1 MWEHRARVCCTPW
14 QLQVICLCVVQQI
27 ELISSLTPL
36 NDLTKFM
43 DLPTNRIKKFGT
55 FGGVFTPTLL
65 TILGVIMYLRLGW
78 VVGNAGLLGAWLI
91 ILISFFITLC
101 TALSMSAITTNI
113 RIGAGGAYAIV
124 SQALGLEVGGSLGIP
139 RYISQ
144 GLAVT
149 MYIFGFREGW
159 LRIFPDHNAFLVDI
173 VVFGMLFTIAYISAN
188 LAIKT
193 QYIIMGIIV
202 LSLVSIVI
210 AANNGIMGIPSREAL
225 SWGTFRGSVEN
236 GFGGSSFWV
245 VFAVFFPAATGIMAG
260 ANMSGELKDPKRSIP
275 LGTLWAI
282 GVSFVIYMLLAYW
295 VARSATE
302 TELLNN
308 YYIMVDKSY
317 FGPLVIAGILGAT
330 FSSALASIVGSSR
343 ILFAM
348 GEHKVLPYSGFL
360 QFQSKNGQ
368 PRNAMLV
375 TGVLIFLTLLL
386 RNLNAVAPLVTLFFL
401 ITYAMINIVV
411 IIEQNLGL
419 ISYRPLFKIHRWV
432 PWFGLISSVFAMF
445 IINPAVSLISIVI
458 VLMVYL
464 YLSRQNLE
472 TPFEDVRSGLFVS
485 FAEWAAK
492 HTWGMKKMQQRAWKA
507 NLMVPVRDINGL
519 RGTFEFLRNIAKPKG
534 SIKLLGIQ
542 PFSENN
548 DLAGQLEA
556 ISADFREKGVFSS
569 SAVIHT
575 DEFAN
580 GINYG
585 SQALQGAFF
594 KPNIVFLNMQAHD
607 DYETELRPVMR
618 ESIRLEIGILLF
630 LLHPTA
636 LLGQRN
642 TINVWVSDRDGNWNL
657 GWDIGNLDLS
667 ILVAYKLKMN
677 WNARIRLITVIRN
690 PEEEEN
696 ARGFLNTL
704 ITLARLPKTLT
715 EVRIGEFKS
724 VVSQAPSADLNVFG
738 MDEDLPFEFVREMS
752 EKTMSSCLFVKD
764 SGHESI
770 LA

>member
-1 MWEHRARVCCTPW
+1 MNNEPKT
-14 QLQVICLCVVQQI
+14 
-27 ELISSLTPL
+27 
-36 NDLTKFM
+36 
-43 DLPTNRIKKFGT
+43 IKKFGT

-91 ILISFFITLC
+91 IIISFLITLC

-159 LRIFPDHNAFLVDI
+159 LGIFPEHNAFLVDI
-173 VVFGMLFTIAYISAN
+173 IVFVILYTIAYISAN

-193 QYIIMGIIV
+193 QYFIMAVIV
-202 LSLVSIVI
+202 LSLVSITI
-210 AANNGIMGIPSREAL
+210 AAYEGSMTIPTSDAL
-225 SWGTFRGSVEN
+225 SWGSFKGSMEN
-236 GFGGSSFWV
+236 NFSGSNFWI

-260 ANMSGELKDPKRSIP
+260 ANMSGELEKPKRSIP
-275 LGTLWAI
+275 RGTLWAI
-282 GVSFVIYMLLAYW
+282 GVSFVIYMLLAFW
-295 VARSATE
+295 ISRSATE
-302 TELLNN
+302 EELLTD
-308 YYIMVDKSY
+308 YYIMVDKAF

-348 GEHKVLPYSGFL
+348 GEHRVLPYSGFL
-360 QFQSKNGQ
+360 SGQSKNGQ
-368 PRNAMLV
+368 PRNAMII
-375 TGVLIFLTLLL
+375 TGLLIFLTLLL
-386 RNLNAVAPLVTLFFL
+386 RNINAVAPLVTLFFL

-419 ISYRPLFKIHRWV
+419 ISYRPIFKIHNWV
-432 PWFGLISSVFAMF
+432 PWFGLFSSVFAMF
-445 IINPAVSLISIVI
+445 IINPSISLISIVI
-458 VLMVYL
+458 VLMVYW

-507 NLMVPVRDINGL
+507 NLIVPVRDVNGL
-519 RGTFEFLRNIAKPKG
+519 KGNFEFLRNIAKPRG
-534 SIKLLGIQ
+534 SIKLLGIE
-542 PFSENN
+542 PFSASSS
-548 DLAGQLEA
+548 LASELEA
-556 ISADFREKGVFSS
+556 ISAAFREKEVFSS
-569 SAVIHT
+569 SSVIHT
-575 DEFAN
+575 EEFAK
-580 GINYG
+580 GINN
-585 SQALQGAFF
+585 SNQALQGAFF
-594 KPNIVFLNMQAHD
+594 RPNIVFLNLQDHD
-607 DYETELRPVMR
+607 NYETELRPVMK
-618 ESIRLEIGILLF
+618 ESIRLEIGVLLY
-630 LLHPTA
+630 LAHPAA

-642 TINVWVSDRDGNWNL
+642 IINVWVSDRRGQWNL

-677 WNARIRLITVIRN
+677 WGARIRLITVVNN
-690 PEEEEN
+690 PDEEQN
-696 ARGFLNTL
+696 AKDFLKTL
-704 ITLARLPKTLT
+704 TSLARLPQTLT
-715 EVRIGEFKS
+715 EVFIGDFYTVIKN
-724 VVSQAPSADLNVFG
+724 APNADLNIFG
-738 MDEDLPFEFVREMS
+738 MDEDLKFNFVKEMS
-752 EKTMSSCLFVKD
+752 NKTKSSCLFVRD

>member
-1 MWEHRARVCCTPW
+1 MANPPKT
-14 QLQVICLCVVQQI
+14 
-27 ELISSLTPL
+27 
-36 NDLTKFM
+36 
-43 DLPTNRIKKFGT
+43 IKKFGT

-91 ILISFFITLC
+91 IIISFGITLC

-159 LRIFPDHNAFLVDI
+159 LAIFPEHYAFLVDI
-173 VVFGMLFTIAYISAN
+173 IVFASLITIAYISAN

-193 QYIIMGIIV
+193 QFIIMGIIV
-202 LSLVSIVI
+202 LSLVSVVI
-210 AANNGIMGIPSREAL
+210 AAYNGSMELPVEDSL
-225 SWGTFRGSVEN
+225 SWGSFKGSEEN
-236 GFGGSSFWV
+236 GFGGSDFWI

-260 ANMSGELKDPKRSIP
+260 ANMSGELKNPKRSIP
-275 LGTLWAI
+275 IGTLWAI
-282 GVSFVIYMLLAYW
+282 GVSFVIYMLLAFW
-295 VARSATE
+295 ISRSATE
-302 TELLNN
+302 EELLTN
-308 YYIMVDKSY
+308 YYIMVDKAY
-317 FGPLVIAGILGAT
+317 IGPLIIAGLLGAT

-343 ILFAM
+343 ILYAM
-348 GEHKVLPYSGFL
+348 GEHKVLPYSKMLAGT
-360 QFQSKNGQ
+360 SENGQ
-368 PRNAMLV
+368 PRNAMMV

-386 RNLNAVAPLVTLFFL
+386 RNINAIAPLVTLFFL

-411 IIEQNLGL
+411 IIEQRLGL
-419 ISYRPLFKIHRWV
+419 ISYRPVFKINKWV
-432 PWFGLISSVFAMF
+432 PWFGLISSIFAMF
-445 IINPAVSLISIVI
+445 IINPTVSLISIAI
-458 VLMVYL
+458 VLMVYW

-507 NLMVPVRDINGL
+507 NLMVPVRDVNGL
-519 RGTFEFLRNIAKPKG
+519 RGSFEFLRNIASPKG
-534 SIKLLGIQ
+534 SIKLLGIE
-542 PFSENN
+542 PFSERSS
-548 DLAGQLEA
+548 LANELET
-556 ISADFREKGVFSS
+556 ISASFRKKGVFSS
-569 SAVIHT
+569 STVIHSNQ
-575 DEFAN
+575 FAN

-594 KPNIVFLNMQAHD
+594 KPNIMFLNLQDHD
-607 DYETELRPVMR
+607 DYNNEIKPVMK
-618 ESIRLEIGILLF
+618 ESMRLEIGILLF
-630 LLHPTA
+630 NLHPTA

-642 TINVWVSDRDGNWNL
+642 TINVWISERKGNWEL
-657 GWDIGNLDLS
+657 GGWDIGNLDLS

-677 WNARIRLITVIRN
+677 WKARIRLIVVVKDLN
-690 PEEEEN
+690 EEAN
-696 ARGFLNTL
+696 AKNFL
-704 ITLARLPKTLT
+704 ITLTNLARLPETLREVYVGVFNDFLT
-715 EVRIGEFKS
+715 E
-724 VVSQAPSADLNVFG
+724 APAADLNIFG
-738 MDEDLPFEFVREMS
+738 MQDTLPYNFINSMTA
-752 EKTMSSCLFVKD
+752 KTNSSCLFVKD

>member
-1 MWEHRARVCCTPW
+1 MEKQSNT
-14 QLQVICLCVVQQI
+14 L
-27 ELISSLTPL
+27 
-36 NDLTKFM
+36 
-43 DLPTNRIKKFGT
+43 KKFGT

-91 ILISFFITLC
+91 IIISFLITLC

-159 LRIFPDHNAFLVDI
+159 LGIFPDHNAFLVD
-173 VVFGMLFTIAYISAN
+173 VTVFALLLSIAYISAN
-188 LAIKT
+188 LAIKA
-193 QYIIMGIIV
+193 QFIIMVIIV
-202 LSLVSIVI
+202 LSLISIVV
-210 AANNGIMGIPSREAL
+210 AAYDGSMTIPTSEAL
-225 SWGTFRGSVEN
+225 SWGSFKGSPEN
-236 GFGGSSFWV
+236 GFSGSNFWI

-275 LGTLWAI
+275 TGTLWAI
-282 GVSFVIYMLLAYW
+282 GVSFIIYMVLAFW
-295 VARSATE
+295 ISRSATE
-302 TELLNN
+302 AELVNN
-308 YYIMVDKSY
+308 YYIMVEKAY
-317 FGPLVIAGILGAT
+317 FGPAIIAGILGAT

-348 GEHKVLPYSGFL
+348 GEHKVLPFSDFL
-360 QFQSKNGQ
+360 AGQSNNGQ

-375 TGVLIFLTLLL
+375 TGILIFATLLL

-419 ISYRPLFKIHRWV
+419 ISYRPVFKIHRWV
-432 PWFGLISSVFAMF
+432 PWFGLVSSVFAMF
-445 IINPAVSLISIVI
+445 IINPTVSLVSIMI
-458 VLMVYL
+458 VLMVYW

-507 NLMVPVRDINGL
+507 NLMVPVRDVNGL
-519 RGTFEFLRNIAKPKG
+519 KGTFEFLRNIAKPKG
-534 SIKLLGIQ
+534 SIKLLGIE
-542 PFSENN
+542 PFSEAST
-548 DLAGQLEA
+548 LAEELEA
-556 ISADFREKGVFSS
+556 ISASFRLKEVFSS
-569 SAVIHT
+569 SSVIHT
-575 DEFAN
+575 EEFAK

-594 KPNIVFLNMQAHD
+594 RPNIVFLNLQDHD
-607 DYETELRPVMR
+607 DYETELRPVMK
-618 ESIRLEIGILLF
+618 ESIRLEIGVLLY
-630 LLHPTA
+630 LSHPTA

-642 TINVWVSDRDGNWNL
+642 TINVWVSDRQTNWDL

-677 WNARIRLITVIRN
+677 WGARIRLITVISDPN
-690 PEEEEN
+690 EEDN
-696 ARGFLNTL
+696 AKEFLSLL
-704 ITLARLPKTLT
+704 INLARLPETLT
-715 EVRIGEFKS
+715 EVHIGDFNS
-724 VVSQAPSADLNVFG
+724 IIRNAPSADLNIFG
-738 MDEDLPFEFVREMS
+738 MDEDLKFEFVKEMS
-752 EKTMSSCLFVKD
+752 AKTKSTCLFVKD

>member
-1 MWEHRARVCCTPW
+1 MEADTTVKR
-14 QLQVICLCVVQQI
+14 
-27 ELISSLTPL
+27 
-36 NDLTKFM
+36 
-43 DLPTNRIKKFGT
+43 FGT

-91 ILISFFITLC
+91 IIISFLITLC

-159 LRIFPDHNAFLVDI
+159 LAIFPDHSAFLVDVI
-173 VVFGMLFTIAYISAN
+173 VFALLLSIAYISAN
-188 LAIKT
+188 LAIKA
-193 QYIIMGIIV
+193 QFIIMGIIV
-202 LSLVSIVI
+202 LSMISIVI
-210 AANNGIMGIPSREAL
+210 AAYNGSMTIPTSDAL
-225 SWGTFRGSVEN
+225 SWGSFKGSVEN
-236 GFGGSSFWV
+236 EFSGSSFWV

-260 ANMSGELKDPKRSIP
+260 ANMSGELKEPKRSIP
-275 LGTLWAI
+275 NGTLWAI
-282 GVSFVIYMLLAYW
+282 GVSFVIYMLLAFW
-295 VARSATE
+295 ISRSATE
-302 TELLNN
+302 TELVSN
-308 YYIMVDKSY
+308 YYIMVEKAY
-317 FGPLVIAGILGAT
+317 IGPLILAGILGAT

-348 GEHKVLPYSGFL
+348 GEHKVLPFSNFL
-360 QFQSKNGQ
+360 VHQSANGQ

-375 TGVLIFLTLLL
+375 TGILIFLTLLL

-419 ISYRPLFKIHRWV
+419 ISYRPVFKIHRWV
-432 PWFGLISSVFAMF
+432 PWFGLVSSVFAMF
-445 IINPAVSLISIVI
+445 IINPTVSLISIMI
-458 VLMVYL
+458 VLMVYW

-507 NLMVPVRDINGL
+507 NLIVPVRDVNGL
-519 RGTFEFLRNIAKPKG
+519 KGTFEFLRNIAKPKG
-534 SIKLLGIQ
+534 SIKLLGIE
-542 PFSENN
+542 PYTETSTLAEELESISE
-548 DLAGQLEA
+548 
-556 ISADFREKGVFSS
+556 SFRQKGVFSS
-569 SAVIHT
+569 TTVIHT
-575 DEFAN
+575 KEFAK

-585 SQALQGAFF
+585 NQALQGAFF
-594 KPNIVFLNMQAHD
+594 RPNIVFLNLQDHD
-607 DYETELRPVMR
+607 DYETELRPVMK
-618 ESIRLEIGILLF
+618 ESIRLEIGVLLY
-630 LLHPTA
+630 LSHPTA

-642 TINVWVSDRDGNWNL
+642 TINVWVSDRRTKWDL

-677 WNARIRLITVIRN
+677 WGARIRLITVIN
-690 PEEEEN
+690 DPNEVDN
-696 ARGFLNTL
+696 AKEFLNLL
-704 ITLARLPKTLT
+704 INLARLPETLT
-715 EVRIGEFKS
+715 EVHIGDFYTII
-724 VVSQAPSADLNVFG
+724 QNAPSADLNIFG
-738 MDEDLPFEFVREMS
+738 MDEDLKFEFIKEMS
-752 EKTMSSCLFVKD
+752 AKTKSTCLFAKD

>member
-1 MWEHRARVCCTPW
+1 MEEPVKK
-14 QLQVICLCVVQQI
+14 L
-27 ELISSLTPL
+27 
-36 NDLTKFM
+36 
-43 DLPTNRIKKFGT
+43 KKFGT

-78 VVGNAGLLGAWLI
+78 VVGNAGLLGTWLI
-91 ILISFFITLC
+91 IGISFLITLC

-159 LRIFPDHNAFLVDI
+159 LGIFPGHNAFLVDI
-173 VVFGMLFTIAYISAN
+173 IVFVVLITIAYISAN

-193 QYIIMGIIV
+193 QYIIMGIIA
-202 LSLVSIVI
+202 LSLISIVI
-210 AANNGIMGIPSREAL
+210 AAYEGSMTIPTSEAL
-225 SWGTFRGSVEN
+225 GWGSFKGAMETDFRGSN
-236 GFGGSSFWV
+236 FWL

-275 LGTLWAI
+275 SGTLWAI
-282 GVSFVIYMLLAYW
+282 GVSFIIYMLIAFW
-295 VARSATE
+295 IARSATE
-302 TELLNN
+302 YELLHN
-308 YYIMVDKSY
+308 YYIMVEKAY
-317 FGPLVIAGILGAT
+317 IGPLILAGILGAT

-348 GEHKVLPYSGFL
+348 GEHKVLPFSNFL
-360 QFQSKNGQ
+360 AGQSANGQ
-368 PRNAMLV
+368 PRNAMIV
-375 TGVLIFLTLLL
+375 TGILIFVTLLL
-386 RNLNAVAPLVTLFFL
+386 RNINAVAPLVTLFFL

-419 ISYRPLFKIHRWV
+419 ISYRPLFKIHHWV
-432 PWFGLISSVFAMF
+432 PWFGLVSSVFAMF
-445 IINPAVSLISIVI
+445 IINPTVSLISIMI
-458 VLMVYL
+458 VLMVYW

-472 TPFEDVRSGLFVS
+472 TPFEDVRSGLFFS

-519 RGTFEFLRNIAKPKG
+519 RGTFEFLRNIAKPRG
-534 SIKLLGIQ
+534 SIKLLGIESY
-542 PFSENN
+542 SETST
-548 DLAGQLEA
+548 LAEELEV
-556 ISADFREKGVFSS
+556 ISSAFREKEVFSS
-569 SAVIHT
+569 SSVIHT
-575 DEFAN
+575 QEFAK

-585 SQALQGAFF
+585 NQALQGAFF
-594 KPNIVFLNMQAHD
+594 RPNIIFLNLQHHD
-607 DYETELRPVMR
+607 DYETELRPVMK
-618 ESIRLEIGILLF
+618 EAIRLEVGVLLF
-630 LLHPTA
+630 LSHPTA
-636 LLGQRN
+636 LMGQRN
-642 TINVWVSDRDGNWNL
+642 TINVWVSDRRSNWDL

-667 ILVAYKLKMN
+667 MLVAYKLKMN
-677 WNARIRLITVIRN
+677 WGARIRIITVIRD
-690 PEEEEN
+690 PKEEDN
-696 ARGFLNTL
+696 ARKFLKLL
-704 ITLARLPKTLT
+704 INLARLPETLT
-715 EVRIGEFKS
+715 EVHVGDFHS
-724 VVSQAPSADLNVFG
+724 VVRKAPTADLNIFG
-738 MDEDLPFEFVREMS
+738 MDADLKFEFVEEMS
-752 EKTMSSCLFVKD
+752 AKTQSSCLFVKD

>member
-1 MWEHRARVCCTPW
+1 
-14 QLQVICLCVVQQI
+14 
-27 ELISSLTPL
+27 
-36 NDLTKFM
+36 M
-43 DLPTNRIKKFGT
+43 DNQPKTIKKFGT

-91 ILISFFITLC
+91 ILISFLITLC

-159 LRIFPDHNAFLVDI
+159 LGIFPEHNAFLVDI
-173 VVFGMLFTIAYISAN
+173 IVFASLFTIAYISAN

-193 QYIIMGIIV
+193 QFIIMGIIV
-202 LSLVSIVI
+202 LSLISIVI
-210 AANNGIMGIPSREAL
+210 AAYNGSMEQPISESL
-225 SWGTFRGSVEN
+225 SWGSFKGSLEN
-236 GFGGSSFWV
+236 GFSGSNFWV

-275 LGTLWAI
+275 TGTLWAI
-282 GVSFVIYMLLAYW
+282 GVSFVIYMLLAFW
-295 VARSATE
+295 ISRSATE
-302 TELLNN
+302 EELLTN
-308 YYIMVDKSY
+308 YYIMVDKAYIGS
-317 FGPLVIAGILGAT
+317 LIIAGILGAT

-348 GEHKVLPYSGFL
+348 GEHKVLPYSNILAGT
-360 QFQSKNGQ
+360 SKNGQ

-375 TGVLIFLTLLL
+375 TGILIFLTLLL
-386 RNLNAVAPLVTLFFL
+386 RNINAVAPLVTLFFL

-411 IIEQNLGL
+411 IIEQRLGL
-419 ISYRPLFKIHRWV
+419 ISYRPIFKIHRWV
-432 PWFGLISSVFAMF
+432 PWFGLISSIFAMF
-445 IINPAVSLISIVI
+445 IINPSVSLISIAI
-458 VLMVYL
+458 VLMVYW

-507 NLMVPVRDINGL
+507 NLMVPVRDVNGL
-519 RGTFEFLRNIAKPKG
+519 KGTFEFLRNIANPKG
-534 SIKLLGIQ
+534 SIKLLGIE
-542 PFSENN
+542 PFTENSK
-548 DLAGQLEA
+548 LAYQLES
-556 ISADFREKGVFSS
+556 ISASFRDKGVFSS
-569 SAVIHT
+569 STVIHT
-575 DEFAN
+575 NEFAN

-594 KPNIVFLNMQAHD
+594 RPNIMFLNLQDHD
-607 DYETELRPVMR
+607 DYDNELKPVMK
-618 ESIRLEIGILLF
+618 ESMRLEIGILLF
-630 LLHPTA
+630 NLHTTA

-642 TINVWVSDRDGNWNL
+642 TINVWVSDRRGNWQL
-657 GWDIGNLDLS
+657 DGLDIGNLDLS

-677 WNARIRLITVIRN
+677 WNAQIRLITVVN
-690 PEEEEN
+690 DPNDEDKAVN
-696 ARGFLNTL
+696 FLKSL
-704 ITLARLPKTLT
+704 INLARLPETLT
-715 EVRIGEFKS
+715 KVHIGKFNEY
-724 VVSQAPSADLNVFG
+724 VVEAPAADLNIFG
-738 MDEDLPFEFVREMS
+738 MQDTLPYDFIKNMS
-752 EKTMSSCLFVKD
+752 SKTNSSCLFVRD

>member
-1 MWEHRARVCCTPW
+1 ME
-14 QLQVICLCVVQQI
+14 QQSNT
-27 ELISSLTPL
+27 L
-36 NDLTKFM
+36 
-43 DLPTNRIKKFGT
+43 KKFGT

-91 ILISFFITLC
+91 IIISFLITLC

-159 LRIFPDHNAFLVDI
+159 LGIFPDHNAFLVD
-173 VVFGMLFTIAYISAN
+173 VTVFAILISIAYISAN

-193 QYIIMGIIV
+193 QFIIMGIIV
-202 LSLVSIVI
+202 LSLISIVI
-210 AANNGIMGIPSREAL
+210 AAYEGSMSIPTSEAL
-225 SWGTFRGSVEN
+225 SWGSFRGSVEN
-236 GFGGSSFWV
+236 GFSGSNFWL

-260 ANMSGELKDPKRSIP
+260 ANMSGELKEPKRSIP
-275 LGTLWAI
+275 RGTLWAI
-282 GVSFVIYMLLAYW
+282 AVSFIIYMLLAFW
-295 VARSATE
+295 ISRSATE
-302 TELLNN
+302 SELVNN
-308 YYIMVDKSY
+308 YYIMVDKAY
-317 FGPLVIAGILGAT
+317 FGPLIIAGILGAT

-348 GEHKVLPYSGFL
+348 GEHKVLPFSKFL
-360 QFQSKNGQ
+360 AGQSTNGQ

-375 TGVLIFLTLLL
+375 TGILIFATLLL

-419 ISYRPLFKIHRWV
+419 ISYRPVFKIHRWV
-432 PWFGLISSVFAMF
+432 PWFGLVSSVFTMF
-445 IINPAVSLISIVI
+445 IINPTVSLLSIMI
-458 VLMVYL
+458 VLMVYW

-472 TPFEDVRSGLFVS
+472 AKFEDVRSGLFVS

-507 NLMVPVRDINGL
+507 NLMVPVRDVNGL
-519 RGTFEFLRNIAKPKG
+519 KGTFEFLRNIAKPKG
-534 SIKLLGIQ
+534 SIKLLGIE
-542 PFSENN
+542 PFSESSS
-548 DLAGQLEA
+548 LAEELEA
-556 ISADFREKGVFSS
+556 ISASFRQKEVFSS
-569 SAVIHT
+569 SSVIHT
-575 DEFAN
+575 EEFAK

-594 KPNIVFLNMQAHD
+594 RPNIVFLNLQDHD
-607 DYETELRPVMR
+607 DYETELRPVMK
-618 ESIRLEIGILLF
+618 ESIRLEIGVLLY
-630 LLHPTA
+630 LSHPTA

-642 TINVWVSDRDGNWNL
+642 TINVWVSDRQSKWDL

-677 WNARIRLITVIRN
+677 WGARIRLITVIN
-690 PEEEEN
+690 DPNEEDN
-696 ARGFLNTL
+696 AKEFLSLL
-704 ITLARLPKTLT
+704 INLARLPETLT
-715 EVRIGEFKS
+715 EVHIGNFSS
-724 VVSQAPSADLNVFG
+724 VINSAPSADLNIFG
-738 MDEDLPFEFVREMS
+738 MDEDLKFEFVKEMS
-752 EKTMSSCLFVKD
+752 ARTKSTCLFVKD